1 MFSLMMSLL
10 LIDPY
15 HGAIPKEEAT
25 AVSEIIVVMSE
36 SNLLSLAGKR
46 KYLLKVGKKIEHL
59 HPLDFLKV
67 VAISKPLLDHLKNIQ
82 KSSVKWRAFV
92 SGISKGF
99 EEVSNKEKFGEEIT
113 VFANGLKFSKD
124 DLLKITAKKDWDS
137 FVRFVLTN
145 AKISEEIEKPLSVQ
159 EKQIL
164 EQMQELKKKD

>member
-1 MFSLMMSLL
+1 MFSLVMSLL

-15 HGAIPKEEAT
+15 LGAIPKEEAT

-67 VAISKPLLDHLKNIQ
+67 VAVSKPLLDHLKNIQ

-99 EEVSNKEKFGEEIT
+99 EEVSNKEKFGDEVT
-113 VFANGLKFSKD
+113 VFADGLKFAKD
-124 DLLKITAKKDWDS
+124 DLLKITEKKDWDS
-137 FVRFVLTN
+137 FVRFVLVN
-145 AKISEEIEKPLSVQ
+145 AKVPVEVEKPLSFQ

-164 EQMQELKKKD
+164 EQMQEPTKKH

>member
-1 MFSLMMSLL
+1 MLSLVMSLL

-15 HGAIPKEEAT
+15 HGAIPKEEAG

-67 VAISKPLLDHLKNIQ
+67 VAVSKPLLDHLKNIQ

-99 EEVSNKEKFGEEIT
+99 DEVSNKEKFGEEIT
-113 VFANGLKFSKD
+113 VFADGLKFSKE
-124 DLLKITAKKDWDS
+124 DLLKITEKKDWDS
-137 FVRFVLTN
+137 FVKFVLVH
-145 AKISEEIEKPLSVQ
+145 AKIPQEKDLSLSVQ
-159 EKQIL
+159 EKQAMDQI
-164 EQMQELKKKD
+164 EDSSKQ